1 MDADIIATL
10 LGQWQ
15 RKGCPHLFIGIAGGS
30 AAGKTTFAEKLAEEL
45 APLRVEIVHQDRFF
59 KATDELPPYK
69 SSSTSRTW
77 PDYNHPDSIKIADLL
92 AYCGTLNNIDVAL
105 VEGILVLH
113 YEKLRALMDI
123 KCYVDADADERI
135 VRRIRRN
142 LPRYRRHRRLLPRL
156 RPSPARAL
164 QRAYKTIRRPDHPRR
179 QRRHPSTRHPTQYPL
194 RQYPSPT
201 PPPQSLVFFFI
212 YFSNCSTVII
222 PLPRHNEQ
230 RGKRNSVSSAGAL
243 SGSGSHPVPLHSG
256 HFFLLRSINHPL

>member
-15 RKGCPHLFIGIAGGS
+15 EKGYPHLFIGIAGGS
-30 AAGKTTFAEKLAEEL
+30 AAGKTTFAEKLAEKL

-59 KATDELPPYK
+59 KATDDLPPYQ

-142 LPRYRRHRRLLPRL
+142 LPRSSIDDIADYYLDSVRHQHARYNAPTKQYADLIIPGGSDATAQRDTLLNTL
-156 RPSPARAL
+156 CTS
-164 QRAYKTIRRPDHPRR
+164 IRRQHP
-179 QRRHPSTRHPTQYPL
+179 HLNP
-194 RQYPSPT
+194 
-201 PPPQSLVFFFI
+201 
-212 YFSNCSTVII
+212 
-222 PLPRHNEQ
+222 
-230 RGKRNSVSSAGAL
+230 
-243 SGSGSHPVPLHSG
+243 
-256 HFFLLRSINHPL
+256 

>member
-15 RKGCPHLFIGIAGGS
+15 GKGCPHLLIGIGGGS
-30 AAGKTTFAEKLAEEL
+30 AAGKTTFAEKLADKL

-77 PDYNHPDSIKIADLL
+77 PDYNHPDSIKITDLL
-92 AYCGTLNNIDVAL
+92 AYCSTLNNIDIAL

-142 LPRYRRHRRLLPRL
+142 LPRYSIDDIADYYLDSVRHQHERYNAPTKQYADLIIPGGSDATPQREILLNTLCASIHRQHPRL
-156 RPSPARAL
+156 NP
-164 QRAYKTIRRPDHPRR
+164 
-179 QRRHPSTRHPTQYPL
+179 
-194 RQYPSPT
+194 
-201 PPPQSLVFFFI
+201 
-212 YFSNCSTVII
+212 
-222 PLPRHNEQ
+222 
-230 RGKRNSVSSAGAL
+230 
-243 SGSGSHPVPLHSG
+243 
-256 HFFLLRSINHPL
+256 